1 MTIQGLLSGIASV
14 IFVGAVFI
22 YAGVQTD
29 TAISGVLIIIGV
41 LVWIGGAIGIFKNMS

>member
-1 MTIQGLLSGIASV
+1 MTLQGFLGGIAAV

-41 LVWIGGAIGIFKNMS
+41 LVWIGGAIGIYKNMP

>member
-1 MTIQGLLSGIASV
+1 MINRSLLGGIVAV

-29 TAISGVLIIIGV
+29 TVISGILIIIGL
-41 LVWIGGAIGIFKNMS
+41 LVWIGGAIGIYKNMS